1 MKRLF
6 LISGLMLA
14 ASALTGCGKDDA
26 ANLSAKGADVRI
38 EASLPESRTDIG
50 YADGAYT
57 VNWKTGDN
65 IYVSAYTEAEK
76 GGDTWTWGKPYK
88 TNAPRTYTFD
98 GTQFAMPENGH
109 VPAGTYTFTAVY
121 TNKSQATYPDTNKLS
136 EK

>member
-57 VNWKTGDN
+57 VN
-65 IYVSAYTEAEK
+65 
-76 GGDTWTWGKPYK
+76 
-88 TNAPRTYTFD
+88 
-98 GTQFAMPENGH
+98 
-109 VPAGTYTFTAVY
+109 
-121 TNKSQATYPDTNKLS
+121 
-136 EK
+136 